1 MSQSG
6 IHYNINDKNDRN
18 KITEELNKL
27 EQFQYGEHPSRVL
40 CVFNI
45 LSQYDPKELLCI
57 FQQYG
62 DVKTIY
68 YSTVQFGFIVVIFYD
83 IRSSRSAAKYLNGRC
98 YRGHQLHIVFGIPID
113 INEGPNHG
121 TLVIFNIDKQTDDET
136 LKTIFSKY
144 GEIKEIRETPS
155 RKYHKFIEYFDSRSS
170 DVALKELND
179 IEINGRKIKIEISK
193 PNISKLIFLQCV
205 SNLLG
210 IPREVPVI
218 IPPSE
223 LIDLIQHYAQD
234 TVKHYNEHQNEEQLE
249 QIEFDSEGN
258 VLDKVKNTVII
269 KNISRRCSHNTFI
282 RYLQNSIS
290 SFYKNAFLF
299 RETNSQT
306 GVVIVTNPSVIVS
319 LFSCFN
325 DKMIEPNQEQLC
337 QVYYS
342 RYQDKDFIE
351 KVEEMIR

>member
-1 MSQSG
+1 MAEHCPTPHNG
-6 IHYNINDKNDRN
+6 AK
-18 KITEELNKL
+18 
-27 EQFQYGEHPSRVL
+27 YGEIAETVLMAGDPLRVKLLADTYLTDVVQYNSVRGAVGYTGYYKGVKLSVQAHGMGMPSIGIYAYEL
-40 CVFNI
+40 FN
-45 LSQYDPKELLCI
+45 
-57 FQQYG
+57 FYG
-62 DVKTIY
+62 VKRI
-68 YSTVQFGFIVVIFYD
+68 
-83 IRSSRSAAKYLNGRC
+83 IRIGSAGAFDESLKLG
-98 YRGHQLHIVFGIPID
+98 FGIPID

>member
-6 IHYNINDKNDRN
+6 IHYNIHDKNDRN
-18 KITEELNKL
+18 QITEELNKL

-83 IRSSRSAAKYLNGRC
+83 IRASRSAAKYLNGRC

-113 INEGPNHG
+113 INEEPNHG

-170 DVALKELND
+170 DIALKELND
-179 IEINGRKIKIEISK
+179 IEINGRKIKIETSK

-223 LIDLIQHYAQD
+223 LIDLIQNYAQD
-234 TVKHYNEHQNEEQLE
+234 TVKNYNEHQNEAQLE

-258 VLDKVKNTVII
+258 VLDKVKNTVVI